1 MGQSMWVNSGNWA
14 ILVVD
19 IGGEFGVLG
28 MLTASMHLLAA
39 MMVVATLSLGRSVSA
54 ATAIG
59 STLLLLLGKLGI
71 CLLALY

>member
-28 MLTASMHLLAA
+28 MLTTSMHLLAA